1 VMLMGI
7 VSDRGEGL
15 LYYRFASPQN
25 F

>member
-1 VMLMGI
+1 MLMGI